1 MQWSQPSS
9 PSCNLDKDGIKLIK
23 FLRALIILLQRGGII
38 SYELVQ
44 NDTFCS
50 YGKEGEVMDAFIV
63 DGDLG

>member
-9 PSCNLDKDGIKLIK
+9 PSCNLDKDGIK
-23 FLRALIILLQRGGII
+23 FLRALIILIQRGGII

-50 YGKEGEVMDAFIV
+50 YGKGGEVMDAFIV